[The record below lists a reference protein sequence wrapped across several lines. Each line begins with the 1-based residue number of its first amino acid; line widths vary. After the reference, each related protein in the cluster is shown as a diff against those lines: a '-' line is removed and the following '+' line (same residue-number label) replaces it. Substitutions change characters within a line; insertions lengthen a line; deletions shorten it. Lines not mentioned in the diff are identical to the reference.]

1 MASDQSVPLSRAL
14 ERFSDPSDWHELRSL
29 ESYATTMFVLGAP
42 ETDYQRLHWRYRSL
56 KERLEAEFRDKLIA
70 GTLVATGELHP
81 VRLDPERVVIPRRRW
96 QELQPDFAAL
106 KATGGGL
113 RIVNIEVAPSSDPR
127 AADASVPRAQA
138 SLAKLR
144 ADLRRWL
151 EREALARGPSWY
163 KSDYREAA
171 RSEFGDLVTDNLFDE
186 VWRFAELPGALREPG
201 LRKKRHF
208 STGSS
213 PPD

>member
-1 MASDQSVPLSRAL
+1 
-14 ERFSDPSDWHELRSL
+14 
-29 ESYATTMFVLGAP
+29 
-42 ETDYQRLHWRYRSL
+42 
-56 KERLEAEFRDKLIA
+56 
-70 GTLVATGELHP
+70 VATGWVWPIELNAEP
-81 VRLDPERVVIPRRRW
+81 QVIPARRW
-96 QELQPDFAAL
+96 QDLAPDFTNSE
-106 KATGGGL
+106 ATGGGL

-127 AADASVPRAQA
+127 AADASVPRDQA